1 MASRDTVGEQSC
13 DSCGRSIARAVLL
26 AAFGVVFGGLPACAS
41 DGARQVSKSN
51 LNPENFLDLQAYSF
65 SKREDDLWY
74 EADNG
79 WRSGGGSLGLDLL
92 YLLLE
97 VKLRHPLSES
107 WSVGFELEQEEFYE
121 IKPLNYLVEVEWRP
135 QAWLG
140 VAFVGMPEYDKR
152 HADEGLGIMLGH
164 QPWDFLRYR
173 RVLHDLYYNEKNFYD
188 NSTYDAHPIEDV
200 WEGALRWGKWRLRG
214 KRAEVRPFTQRF
226 PAEQLTFKSSSV
238 ETALVLDWQPSP
250 ERLLG
255 VTAKSFDAHKWRE
268 APNTTARVD
277 NRRQHL
283 RYESLNLYGLQ
294 PLNPDWHGSFGLR
307 WDRFCN
313 EFRDLVDGRDSEDFS
328 LKSLQLYSELRQTTS
343 PTTAWEYGLYAAD
356 VVKTSASVPAATTD
370 KPDKKLE
377 IKLRVSWQV
386 GKVDEQGA
394 LRLIS
399 TWDVD
404 SFSPS
409 SFLGIWDG
417 GSMTYQHTF

>member
-1 MASRDTVGEQSC
+1 M
-13 DSCGRSIARAVLL
+13 
-26 AAFGVVFGGLPACAS
+26 
-41 DGARQVSKSN
+41 
-51 LNPENFLDLQAYSF
+51 
-65 SKREDDLWY
+65 
-74 EADNG
+74 
-79 WRSGGGSLGLDLL
+79 
-92 YLLLE
+92 
-97 VKLRHPLSES
+97 
-107 WSVGFELEQEEFYE
+107 
-121 IKPLNYLVEVEWRP
+121 
-135 QAWLG
+135 
-140 VAFVGMPEYDKR
+140 
-152 HADEGLGIMLGH
+152 
-164 QPWDFLRYR
+164 
-173 RVLHDLYYNEKNFYD
+173 
-188 NSTYDAHPIEDV
+188 
-200 WEGALRWGKWRLRG
+200 
-214 KRAEVRPFTQRF
+214 
-226 PAEQLTFKSSSV
+226 
-238 ETALVLDWQPSP
+238 LDWQPSP

-386 GKVDEQGA
+386 GKVDDQGA